1 MVWICESLRLWRS
14 QYRYWRTRL
23 WVASAASSDII
34 PACRARPAAQRC
46 SPGSK
51 LANNRN
57 FDYSE
62 NTFVYYFLKEKCLEH
77 PKALCSAIFL
87 LA

>member
-1 MVWICESLRLWRS
+1 MRQALFCKDEVTSFLKYLPT
-14 QYRYWRTRL
+14 Y
-23 WVASAASSDII
+23 
-34 PACRARPAAQRC
+34 AQRC
-46 SPGSK
+46 NPGSK